1 MTAQT
6 LLAPRLV
13 IALLAA
19 SLLLAVTARADDFA
33 LPAPAESGTA
43 VAVYGS
49 WYHMVNRRTVS
60 KAAPYG
66 RGSSGR
72 LLVPFRSVAADRR
85 VFPPG
90 TVLYIPE
97 LRGRTM
103 RDGHGKAFVHDGY
116 VMVTDSGSGVRH
128 GHIDFF
134 AGGLRRNP
142 APLLFNGRRHHFKA
156 YVVTDPAVIAALR
169 ALHDPKAPY
178 AP

>member
-1 MTAQT
+1 MKSAFF
-6 LLAPRLV
+6 A
-13 IALLAA
+13 LAA
-19 SLLLAVTARADDFA
+19 VLLSAGAARADDFA
-33 LPAPAESGTA
+33 LPAPAEPGTA
-43 VAVYGS
+43 VPVYGS
-49 WYHMVNRRTVS
+49 WYHMVNRHTVS
-60 KAAPYG
+60 KKAPWG
-66 RGSSGR
+66 VGSAER
-72 LLVPFRSVAADRR
+72 YRMVPFRSVAADRR

-103 RDGHGKAFVHDGY
+103 RDGHGRTFIHDGY

-134 AGGLRRNP
+134 AGGVRRNP
-142 APLLFNGRRHHFKA
+142 APLLFNGRRHHFTA

-178 AP
+178 PP